1 MSAQL
6 SLYAD
11 PQAEAAGAVA
21 AAAASLPLSFAPAAG
36 TSAAQGHVPDVIA
49 VAGHAGWTQR
59 AAEAIR
65 SGARG
70 VVVSSP
76 VPEDVDLLAAAAAD
90 AGSAVVLDQRWAGNA
105 AIAGSSDSVHSV
117 LAGAVG
123 DAMLLD
129 SVAVAPPGTE
139 PLQLLTEQFAV
150 VVQCGIELRDLRM
163 IQRSPNGYTV
173 AAVLPNGAP
182 AALQGI
188 MSSALPA
195 TASVSI
201 LTSAGS
207 AVVVLPDPA
216 AAWPAEVRAVTAGGA
231 TTLPTLYES
240 AHRTSWARA
249 HSHITSGN
257 PANDLAQFTA
267 AMSLLSQLTD

>member
-1 MSAQL
+1 MSPQL

-21 AAAASLPLSFAPAAG
+21 AVAASLPLSFAPAP
-36 TSAAQGHVPDVIA
+36 AQGPAKDGSPDVIA

-65 SGARG
+65 GGAKG

-76 VPEDVDLLAAAAAD
+76 VPEDVDLLAEAAAES
-90 AGSAVVLDQRWAGNA
+90 GSAVVLDQRWAGNA
-105 AIAGSSDSVHSV
+105 AIAGSNGKVDTVIGGA
-117 LAGAVG
+117 LANA
-123 DAMLLD
+123 ALLD

-139 PLQLLTEQFAV
+139 PLQLLTEQLSV
-150 VVQCGIELRDLRM
+150 IVQCGIELRNPRM

-173 AAVLPNGAP
+173 AATLPNGAP

-195 TASVSI
+195 TATVSV
-201 LTSAGS
+201 LTSNGS
-207 AVVVLPDPA
+207 ADVVLPDPA
-216 AAWPAEVRAVTAGGA
+216 AAWPAEVRAVTAAGA

-249 HSHITSGN
+249 HSHVTSGN
-257 PANDLAQFTA
+257 PAGDLAQFTA
-267 AMSLLSQLTD
+267 VMALLSQLTG

>member
-1 MSAQL
+1 MSPQL

-21 AAAASLPLSFAPAAG
+21 AVAASLPLSFGPAPA
-36 TSAAQGHVPDVIA
+36 QGPARDSSPDVIA

-59 AAEAIR
+59 AAEAIS

-76 VPEDVDLLAAAAAD
+76 VPEDVDPLAEAAAD
-90 AGSAVVLDQRWAGNA
+90 AGAAVVLDQRWAGNA
-105 AIAGSSDSVHSV
+105 AIAGFNGNAHTVIGGA
-117 LAGAVG
+117 LANAV
-123 DAMLLD
+123 LLD

-139 PLQLLTEQFAV
+139 PLQLLTEHLSV
-150 VVQCGIELRDLRM
+150 IVQCGIELRNLRM

-173 AAVLPNGAP
+173 AASLPNGAP

-195 TASVSI
+195 TANVSV
-201 LTSAGS
+201 LTSDGS
-207 AVVVLPDPA
+207 AGVVLPDPA
-216 AAWPAEVRAVTAGGA
+216 AAWPAEVRAVTAEGA
-231 TTLPTLYES
+231 TTLPALYES
-240 AHRTSWARA
+240 AHRTSWSRA
-249 HSHITSGN
+249 HSHITSGK
-257 PANDLAQFTA
+257 PATDLGQFRA
-267 AMSLLSQLTD
+267 ALALLGQLTG

>member
-21 AAAASLPLSFAPAAG
+21 AVAASLPLSFAPAQG
-36 TSAAQGHVPDVIA
+36 PAQDRSPDVIA
-49 VAGHAGWTQR
+49 VAGQAGWTQR

-65 SGARG
+65 RGARG

-76 VPEDVDLLAAAAAD
+76 VPEDVDLLAEAAAG

-105 AIAGSSDSVHSV
+105 AVAGSNGNFHSV
-117 LAGAVG
+117 IG
-123 DAMLLD
+123 DALANAVLLD
-129 SVAVAPPGTE
+129 SVVVAPPGTE
-139 PLQLLTEQFAV
+139 PLQLLTEQLSV
-150 VVQCGIELRDLRM
+150 IVQCGIELRNLRM

-173 AAVLPNGAP
+173 AASLPNGAP

-195 TASVSI
+195 TATVSV
-201 LTSAGS
+201 LTPNGS
-207 AVVVLPDPA
+207 ADVVLPDPA
-216 AAWPAEVRAVTAGGA
+216 AAWPAQVRAVTAEGA

-240 AHRTSWARA
+240 AHRTSWSRA
-249 HSHITSGN
+249 HSHVTSGN
-257 PANDLAQFTA
+257 PAGDLGQFTA
-267 AMSLLSQLTD
+267 VMSLLSHLTD

>member
-1 MSAQL
+1 MTAQL

-11 PQAEAAGAVA
+11 PQAEAAGSVA
-21 AAAASLPLSFAPAAG
+21 AVAASLPLSFAPAPAEG
-36 TSAAQGHVPDVIA
+36 PAKATSPDVIA
-49 VAGHAGWTQR
+49 IAGHAGWTQR
-59 AAEAIR
+59 AADAIR

-76 VPEDVDLLAAAAAD
+76 LPEDVEPLAAAATE
-90 AGSAVVLDQRWAGNA
+90 AGAAVVLDQRWAGNA
-105 AIAGSSDSVHSV
+105 AIAGPSEKVHSV
-117 LAGAVG
+117 IADAVR

-139 PLQLLTEQFAV
+139 PLQLLTEQLSV
-150 VVQCGIELRDLRM
+150 IVQCGIELRNLRM

-182 AALQGI
+182 AALLGI

-195 TASVSI
+195 TASVSV

-207 AVVVLPDPA
+207 ADVVLPDPA
-216 AAWPAEVRAVTAGGA
+216 TAWPAEVRAVTAEGA

-240 AHRTSWARA
+240 AHRTSWSRV
-249 HSHITSGN
+249 HSHISSGN
-257 PANDLAQFTA
+257 TADDLAQFTA
-267 AMSLLSQLTD
+267 VRSLLSQLTG